1 MHKIIIKLIL
11 VFCLLCL
18 NKTYGAYSISEILG
32 GNPDPS
38 HASYYDKI
46 SRAAY
51 RWSLVCPIERATT
64 YYFDA
69 TSGSDSNDGLTIG
82 TPKQSISA
90 MNSLT
95 NENVAIKLKAG
106 EIWRTTTGLQIE
118 GSISA
123 YGTGA
128 APVITAFT
136 QTISSGGSSW
146 TLASGNRYTTT
157 AITSCGWIREQG
169 EDWSKVYRNVA
180 STAEVESTPNSWYAS
195 GGTLHINAGVG
206 INPNNVAWEA
216 TPASMTDDISG
227 IELVAHGARADGIVV
242 SGQGLDTGSL
252 DQSWGIKSIV
262 YGDNVACIS
271 NCNCYYHARH
281 NIGHN
286 IGNGS
291 GGKLL
296 MYNCDFGWCK
306 ESAPALCVAYAL
318 SGGQEFIAISCT
330 SSYGRLPENATRNY
344 GVGRMFL
351 AHTSGSGTVSGFH
364 IVNCTIKSTSWSCDN
379 LWRVN
384 NTTSDGAVVA
394 DCVNVAYGCV
404 IEQSS
409 NGTQTLGITNH
420 ADVGGTYYIAPYT
433 IAATEALETGIEAL
447 SGYVLGVK
455 YTLDLTSTGGG
466 RARVGFFNPTGSS
479 SNMKPFV
486 SGCHFNIIGNGTI
499 QIPLFNRDMY
509 NSASGIYPNC
519 CNTLFTASNTGTGW
533 ADSGLG
539 DAGPNNCTNCAF
551 YGMSAGTGSGPPGY
565 STWTNSTVLTQS
577 PFITPNSS
585 PSLQYLGSTSGI
597 ILSSVN
603 NSGKILMVPGESIG
617 PYGRL
622 KIDSIG
628 PRYYN
633 LFEN

>member
-1 MHKIIIKLIL
+1 MSYAI
-11 VFCLLCL
+11 
-18 NKTYGAYSISEILG
+18 ADILG
-32 GNPDPS
+32 SNPDPS
-38 HASYYDKI
+38 KATYRDKI
-46 SRAAY
+46 QRVAY
-51 RWSLVCPIERATT
+51 EWAKQCPIERATT

-69 TSGSDSNDGLTIG
+69 TSGSDSNDGLTTS

-95 NENVAIKLKAG
+95 AEGVAIKLKAG
-106 EIWRTTTGLQIE
+106 EIWRTTTGLSIE

-128 APVITAFT
+128 SPVISAFT
-136 QTISSGGSSW
+136 QTIASGGSSW

-169 EDWSKVYRNVA
+169 QDWSKVYRNVA

-206 INPNNVAWEA
+206 VNPNNVAWEA
-216 TPASMTDDISG
+216 TPASMTDDVSG
-227 IELVAHGARADGIVV
+227 IELIAHGARADGLVV
-242 SGQGLDTGSL
+242 AGQGLDTGSL

-262 YGDNVACIS
+262 YSDNVACIT

-291 GGKLL
+291 GGRCL
-296 MYNCDFGWCK
+296 MFNCDFGWCK

-318 SGGQEFIAISCT
+318 SGGQEFIAIGCT
-330 SSYGRLPENATRNY
+330 SSYGRLPENATRAY

-351 AHTSGSGTVSGFH
+351 AHTSGAGTVSGFH
-364 IVNCTIKSTSWSCDN
+364 IVDCTVKGTSWACDN

-384 NTTSDGAVVA
+384 NTTSDGGVVA

-409 NGTQTLGITNH
+409 NATQTLGIANH
-420 ADVGGTYYIAPYT
+420 ADVGGTYYVAPYT
-433 IAATEALETGIEAL
+433 IAATEALETGIESL
-447 SGYVLGVK
+447 SGFVLGLK
-455 YTLDLTSTGGG
+455 YTLDLSSTGGG
-466 RARVGFFNPTGSS
+466 RSRVGFFNPSGSS
-479 SNMKPFV
+479 SNMRPFV
-486 SGCHFNIIGNGTI
+486 SGCHFHIIGNGTI
-499 QIPLFNRDMY
+499 QVPLFNRDMY
-509 NSASGIYPNC
+509 NSASGIYARC
-519 CNTLFTASNTGTGW
+519 CNTLFTATGTGTGW

-539 DAGPNNCTNCAF
+539 DASPNDCTNCAF

-565 STWTNSTVLTQS
+565 STWANSTVLTQT
-577 PFITPNSS
+577 PFTTPNSA
-585 PSLQYLGSTSGI
+585 PVLAFAGSTSALI
-597 ILSSVN
+597 VSEVN
-603 NSGKILMVPGESIG
+603 HLGKPVENPGEAIG

-622 KIDSIG
+622 KNQHVG
-628 PRYYN
+628 PNYFPIFGN
-633 LFEN
+633 N